1 MDDLNFLDELTRS
14 DYIIKNWKYQRV
26 HYKSFNYK
34 FLQNTIVKKCRKWG
48 DDFYNDITIMVDTE
62 SSKKHENVYKI
73 KKHKNGK
80 IEKIYQPD
88 DNHVVIWTLSI
99 RLFNNDICTLWGR
112 KPSELVE
119 CISFI
124 QKVLNGKF
132 TYFYVHNLSWDWV
145 YLRKFFFDKFDV
157 PVKQLNTKS
166 HYPVYIEFSNGVTL
180 RDSLILAQR
189 SLKKWGEDLQIQ
201 AKKAVGDWDYDLLR
215 NQDSNITDLEMH
227 YAEFD
232 TLGGVQCLDILKNQ
246 LHKKGI
252 GDMPYTATGILREI
266 VKAGGKQNN
275 AKKLFNKL
283 CPDFHLYQIMHGTPD
298 KLGIFHGGY
307 VHGNRE
313 YIELDRLC
321 GVEGYDFKS
330 SYPYN
335 ELVGLFPMEK
345 FKPLGKDVKPEY
357 IIKNAKK
364 HAFIFKFRAS
374 NIRLKDE
381 HFPMPPLQFSKTHTI
396 NAVVDNGRILGAKAL
411 EGYFNEIDLLIINKY
426 YKWDDANCF
435 EVYTSKKDYLPK
447 WYRDIVFNLFKDK
460 CQLDGVEGKE
470 VEYVLS
476 KYKLNATYGLMVQAW
491 DKKEFIEVYKATE
504 ELVDGDY
511 IENKEKTPE
520 DIFNETIKKHS
531 TILPFQWGCWITSLA
546 MYNLFK
552 LGECCKVWLY
562 SDTDSVYGI
571 GWNKAKVKRYN
582 NNCIKKLK
590 DAGYGGVEANGKIFY
605 LGVAETSRKDKYTE
619 FKYMGAKRYCGRCKA
634 DGKLH
639 LTVAGVPKKEGVKCL
654 DDDIR
659 NFKKGFIFDGEV
671 TGKKTHTY
679 RIVDD
684 IYIDDKGNETGDSID
699 LSPCDYELDSIEYH
713 SLEEYYNKIKEVTID
728 YADGDDFNY
737 G

>member
-1 MDDLNFLDELTRS
+1 MNDLNELTRCE
-14 DYIIKNWKYQRV
+14 YITKDWEYQRK
-26 HYKSFNYK
+26 HYKDFNYK

-48 DDFYNDITIMVDTE
+48 DDTYNDITIMVDTE
-62 SSKKHENVYKI
+62 SSKKHENVYKVKI
-73 KKHKNGK
+73 KKDGS
-80 IEKIYQPD
+80 IEKLYQPD

-99 RLFNNDICTLWGR
+99 RLFNIDICTLWGR
-112 KPSELVE
+112 KPSELIE
-119 CISFI
+119 CISMI
-124 QKVLNGKF
+124 HKVFKGKY

-145 YLRKFFFDKFDV
+145 YLRKFFFEKFDT
-157 PVKQLNTKS
+157 PIKQLNTKS
-166 HYPVYIEFSNGVTL
+166 HYPVYIEFNNGVVL

-215 NQDSNITDLEMH
+215 NQDTKISDLEMH

-232 TLGGVQCLDILKNQ
+232 TLGGTQCLDILKNQ

-266 VKAGGKQNN
+266 VKSDGKENH

-283 CPDFHLYQIMHGTPD
+283 CPDYHLYQIMHGTPD

-313 YIELDRLC
+313 YLESNMLC
-321 GVEGYDFKS
+321 GVQGYDFKS
-330 SYPYN
+330 SYPFI
-335 ELVGLFPMEK
+335 EITHLFPMEK

-357 IIKNAKK
+357 IVKNSKK

-381 HFPMPPLQFSKTHTI
+381 NFPMPPLQFSKTHTI

-435 EVYTSKKDYLPK
+435 EVYTSKKGYLPK

-491 DKKEFIEVYKATE
+491 DKKEFVEVYKATPE
-504 ELVDGDY
+504 AAEGDY
-511 IENKEKTPE
+511 IENKEKSPE
-520 DIFNETIKKHS
+520 DIFNETIKKRS
-531 TILPFQWGCWITSLA
+531 TILPFQWGCWVTSAA

-582 NNCIKKLK
+582 KRCIQMLHE
-590 DAGYGGVEANGKIFY
+590 AGYDGVEANGKIFY

-619 FKYMGAKRYCGRCKA
+619 FKYMGAKRYCGRCLA

-654 DDDIR
+654 NNNIK
-659 NFKKGFIFDGEV
+659 NFKKGFIFDGV
-671 TGKKTHTY
+671 TTGKKTHTY

-684 IYIDDKGNETGDSID
+684 IYIDKFGNETGDSID
-699 LSPCDYELDSIEYH
+699 LSPCDYELDTVEYH
-713 SLEEYYNKIKEVTID
+713 SLEEYYNAIKEVTID